1 MHAPHRPRAL
11 RAVASAALLLCAFT
25 MPAAAIAAVK
35 TAAAVV
41 DGSARFQVLTPTLIR
56 MEYAGDGAFQDAT
69 TFNAVDRNLPAPAY
83 TSTVTADGYREIRTS
98 ALTLRY
104 RQNSGPF
111 TAANLSVAVTATGQ
125 LANPVFP
132 SYCVVSTACEAENS
146 LLRRHAATAVDHT
159 GYVGS
164 GFVAGYEDPGSGIEQ
179 DISAVP
185 AAGTYRLAVRYANAV
200 GGDGQN
206 TTRTLSTRI
215 NGVAG
220 ARLSFPPTGSWDTWS
235 VASATV
241 SLRAGVNTLAVV
253 QDTADSGK

>member
-1 MHAPHRPRAL
+1 MPAPHGPRRLAGL
-11 RAVASAALLLCAFT
+11 TSLILASTVAPPGPASAAG
-25 MPAAAIAAVK
+25 AA
-35 TAAAVV
+35 TTAVV

-146 LLRRHAATAVDHT
+146 FLRRHAATAVDHT

-179 DISAVP
+179 
-185 AAGTYRLAVRYANAV
+185 
-200 GGDGQN
+200 
-206 TTRTLSTRI
+206 
-215 NGVAG
+215 
-220 ARLSFPPTGSWDTWS
+220 
-235 VASATV
+235 
-241 SLRAGVNTLAVV
+241 
-253 QDTADSGK
+253 